1 MKKVSSSLNLDLNLS
16 LVHSLWTIETLLCQ
30 NGFQYP
36 VNNTSTRY
44 RTLDKMGTVTSLRRV
59 I

>member
-30 NGFQYP
+30 NGF
-36 VNNTSTRY
+36 
-44 RTLDKMGTVTSLRRV
+44 
-59 I
+59 